1 MSDLQNRAQDLR
13 VVVYGEPSVS
23 TITPKSGENVG
34 LCQERSGRNGREDI

>member
-34 LCQERSGRNGREDI
+34 KQVDVLN